1 MNQVL
6 QKFFN
11 VERIVEIL
19 LQCFI
24 SYGHRGCFFFALQNY
39 EFDHVTITD
48 DSNLESEG
56 GTLFVKVLVQKIFK
70 SKTECHNFYML
81 AST

>member
-1 MNQVL
+1 MFYFVWASRL
-6 QKFFN
+6 F
-11 VERIVEIL
+11 
-19 LQCFI
+19 
-24 SYGHRGCFFFALQNY
+24 SFALQNY

-48 DSNLESEG
+48 DRNLESEG
-56 GTLFVKVLVQKIFK
+56 ETLFVKVLVQKIFK

>member
-1 MNQVL
+1 MFYFVWASRL
-6 QKFFN
+6 FSFD
-11 VERIVEIL
+11 
-19 LQCFI
+19 
-24 SYGHRGCFFFALQNY
+24 Y